1 MVNKDDAIQ
10 MYWNLVKQMGYEV
23 TEVSDL
29 INKYH

>member
-10 MYWNLVKQMGYEV
+10 MYWNLAKQMGYET